1 MQVLTLVRCLTQ
13 SRAVISNKLYLGG
26 LSVNKMTLSLWKMC
40 FFLGES
46 KVCGQ
51 RLFLDHMMG
60 LKM

>member
-1 MQVLTLVRCLTQ
+1 MQVLTLVRCLAQ

-26 LSVNKMTLSLWKMC
+26 LSVNKNDSQLVENVFL
-40 FFLGES
+40 LGES

-51 RLFLDHMMG
+51 RLFVDHMME

>member
-1 MQVLTLVRCLTQ
+1 MQVLTLVRCLAQ

-26 LSVNKMTLSLWKMC
+26 LSVNKNDSKLVENVFL
-40 FFLGES
+40 LGES
-46 KVCGQ
+46 KMCGQ